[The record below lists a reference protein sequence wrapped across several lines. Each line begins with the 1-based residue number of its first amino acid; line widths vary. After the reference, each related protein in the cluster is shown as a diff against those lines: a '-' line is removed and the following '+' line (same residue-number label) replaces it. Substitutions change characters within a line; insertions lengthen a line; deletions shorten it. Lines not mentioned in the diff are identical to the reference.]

1 MPLYQKIETDK
12 SFEYLQKI
20 ADILE
25 EPICILGGWAV
36 YYTVNDFYKKDKG
49 PNYLGSKD
57 IDLGFHLDTNLDK
70 NKLINTTIGTS
81 IKTLDINGFI
91 PQGFRYYKDINV
103 ETGKEL
109 TPEESKKEQTHNIFK
124 IYVDLLVDEIHP
136 NFEEI
141 FGFVPA
147 DEPLLSLVFLNKKKR
162 RNISQFNH
170 LLWLPMPEILL
181 ATKIISLPKR
191 TKDEKLIKDI
201 CDIYALSF
209 YSGEKVN
216 KLINKTFELVN
227 TDNLEKLRPYLKSDK
242 EFIQAGESIQIE
254 AEAIKN
260 LFKELIQ
267 T

>member
-1 MPLYQKIETDK
+1 MPLYQKIEISK

-20 ADILE
+20 ADVLE

-49 PNYLGSKD
+49 SNYLGSRD
-57 IDLGFHLDTNLDK
+57 IDLGFHLDINLDK
-70 NKLINTTIGTS
+70 NKLKNTTIGIS
-81 IKTLDINGFI
+81 IKILEDNGFI

-109 TPEESKKEQTHNIFK
+109 TPEESKKEQTHNILK
-124 IYVDLLVDEIHP
+124 IYVDLLVDEIRS

-147 DEPLLSLVFLNKKKR
+147 DESLLSSVFLNKSNR
-162 RNISQFNH
+162 REISQFNH
-170 LLWLPMPEILL
+170 LLWLPKPEILL

-201 CDIYALSF
+201 CDIYALGF
-209 YSGEKVN
+209 YSGEKVK
-216 KLINKTFELVN
+216 KLINKIPELVN
-227 TDNLEKLRPYLKSDK
+227 KENLEKLRSYLKSDK
-242 EFIQAGESIQIE
+242 EFIEAGEAIQIE
-254 AEAIKN
+254 AVAIKN
-260 LFKELIQ
+260 LFKELIK